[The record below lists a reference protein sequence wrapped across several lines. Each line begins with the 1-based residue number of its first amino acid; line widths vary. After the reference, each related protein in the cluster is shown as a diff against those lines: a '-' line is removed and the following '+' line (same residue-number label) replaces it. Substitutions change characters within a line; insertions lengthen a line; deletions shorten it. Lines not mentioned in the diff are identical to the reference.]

1 MTTHQIKRYLSAI
14 PDSVPHRVAGMDW
27 IKWPVCIGLGGRI
40 DWITQPIKL
49 SANVTA
55 WKAED
60 IQELIKRIN
69 SEGVAA

>member
-40 DWITQPIKL
+40 DWITQL
-49 SANVTA
+49 TSGHLN
-55 WKAED
+55 
-60 IQELIKRIN
+60 ELIGCDQK
-69 SEGVAA
+69 VAVG